1 MRGRITSL
9 AARAPLALVWGLLA
23 LPFPGPAWA
32 AQGSASQQAAAD
44 LPTFRSDAW
53 YLPAQHLLGF
63 VEIPAGPVLMGSDP
77 ARDSVAFDNE
87 RWSAQQPQGTVE
99 VDAFYIG
106 RYEVTVAQFRTF
118 VESTGYGVDERSLQ
132 SAPDHPVVA
141 VSWTDAL
148 AYARWLEATLR
159 VSPSTPTEL
168 KQLLNEGWRISVPS
182 EAEWE
187 RAARGADGRIY
198 PWGDE
203 PRADRA
209 TFAAQGTTPVGSYDC
224 PECPFGLSDMAG
236 NAWEWTRSPYQP
248 YPYDEGDDRSNLEVD
263 ALWVMRGGSF
273 GDAAT
278 LVRNASRGAGAP
290 GVRRPFIGFRLAIT
304 RF

>member
-1 MRGRITSL
+1 M
-9 AARAPLALVWGLLA
+9 VMLA
-23 LPFPGPAWA
+23 LPFPEPIRA
-32 AQGSASQQAAAD
+32 AQEPQAQQAAAD

-53 YLPAQHLLGF
+53 FLPNQRLLGF

-77 ARDSVAFDNE
+77 ARDSMAFDNE
-87 RWSAQQPQGTVE
+87 RWDVQHAQDTVE
-99 VDAFYIG
+99 VEAFYIG
-106 RYEVTVAQFRTF
+106 RYEVTVAQFRVF
-118 VESTGYGVDERSLQ
+118 VESTGYGVDEQALR
-132 SAPDHPVVA
+132 SAPDHPVIA

-148 AYARWLEATLR
+148 AYARWLETTLR
-159 VSPSTPTEL
+159 VSPNTPSEL
-168 KQLLNEGWRISVPS
+168 RELLNDGWRISIPT

-209 TFAAQGTTPVGSYDC
+209 TFAAQTTTPVGSYDC
-224 PECPFGLSDMAG
+224 PECPFGVSDMAG

-248 YPYDEGDDRSNLEVD
+248 YPYDPTDDHDNLDVD

-273 GDAAT
+273 GDDVTLIRTAT
-278 LVRNASRGAGAP
+278 RGAGAP